1 MAALNGE
8 WRKSTRSNGSG
19 SCVKVRSVDGQVEVG
34 DTKQDG
40 QPDQPVLSFTTAEW
54 DAFLGGVK
62 AGEFG
67 R

>member
-19 SCVKVRSVDGQVEVG
+19 SCVKVRVIGGLIEVG

-40 QPDQPVLSFTTAEW
+40 QPNQPVLSFTPAEW
-54 DAFLGGVK
+54 EAFQVGVR
-62 AGEFG
+62 AGEFNA
-67 R
+67 